1 MRLENCLM
9 CIRLQSAY
17 YKHQRIMSLFKT
29 AQKIDFFVSC
39 SRTDKCTNILVT
51 LPEDVTY
58 LNASEP

>member
-1 MRLENCLM
+1 
-9 CIRLQSAY
+9 
-17 YKHQRIMSLFKT
+17 MSLFKT
-29 AQKIDFFVSC
+29 AQKIDFLVSF